1 MDKEEKAEKTSNF
14 FNVFQYYITIKYT
27 LTATY
32 YNYYYFIIVRESFAI
47 KIQ

>member
-1 MDKEEKAEKTSNF
+1 MDKEEKAKKHQIALMYFSN
-14 FNVFQYYITIKYT
+14 YITIKYT

-32 YNYYYFIIVRESFAI
+32 YNYDYFIIVCESFAI